1 MGLNDTSPVPK
12 KDAMG
17 MDYIPV
23 YDGDVPDGPQVKI
36 SLNRLQ
42 TLGVK
47 THWNQAARTRA
58 HSAVLSPSLR
68 FRINSMG
75 FLSVR
80 CRDRSS
86 TLPAH
91 ISDEGHQDG

>member
-1 MGLNDTSPVPK
+1 
-12 KDAMG
+12 

-47 THWNQAARTRA
+47 TEAAAVVVQVGDTAEAVAQAAGTEVVA
-58 HSAVLSPSLR
+58 ADVVVIKP
-68 FRINSMG
+68 
-75 FLSVR
+75 
-80 CRDRSS
+80 SS
-86 TLPAH
+86 TS
-91 ISDEGHQDG
+91 IN